1 MKCPGC
7 DYELWNLKAGPCPEC
22 GRPFKPSEFDL
33 LPNAVKFC
41 CPHCSQ
47 TYYGTSEHGMLEPA
61 EFDCVSCGK
70 RVTIDEMLLLP
81 ADALGTRVPTQSR
94 NPWLDSNRKI
104 RWFST
109 IGAGIGQPG
118 RLLEATP
125 AFGSSSRATSFA
137 LLNFF
142 AAGLFGIAMALLMSF
157 SGGGSGAVAFL
168 TIAGALIIGPL
179 VYMGFWTLIT
189 HAVLKLCRQ
198 PTPDGIGRTY
208 QAIAFTSGSWLF
220 TLLPCLGPP
229 VGFVAWSACAPAA
242 VRGAHGCKIWAA
254 IVATLIP
261 PVLVSLSVVGLYIAM
276 IVGVAY
282 SAQSMSSFQQTWAAQ
297 SQLDFESVLLANE
310 LRTRVKAASP
320 PLHGASLLGQNS
332 MVPYFVFE
340 DSTTFDIPIGNEFAS
355 TLSSMSEP
363 KRRAE
368 LQAITS
374 TWPADVTAHRIGRI
388 VFTHHG
394 IAPSD
399 DPALWIMIELPNT
412 PGDTIADAVHLDGAS
427 MFDTATGSTFEID
440 QQNQL
445 RANSGLPP
453 LPDFQTL
460 MSGTGPWTAA
470 DGAPLPA
477 PPGGP

>member
-47 TYYGTSEHGMLEPA
+47 AYYGTSEHGMLEPSS
-61 EFDCVSCGK
+61 FDCVSCG
-70 RVTIDEMLLLP
+70 RHVTIDDMLLLP

-137 LLNFF
+137 LLNFV

-157 SGGGSGAVAFL
+157 SGGGSGAVVFL

-179 VYMGFWTLIT
+179 VYMGFWTLVT
-189 HAVLKLCRQ
+189 HAILKLCGQ

-254 IVATLIP
+254 IVATLVP

-276 IVGVAY
+276 IFGVAY
-282 SAQSMSSFQQTWAAQ
+282 SAQSSSGWVSGPQLQTDVQ
-297 SQLDFESVLLANE
+297 ILANE
-310 LRTRVKAASP
+310 LRTTITVGDP

-332 MVPYFVFE
+332 LVPHTVF
-340 DSTTFDIPIGNEFAS
+340 DDGNNIDVPIGTSSAS
-355 TLSSMSEP
+355 ALEAMSEFD
-363 KRRAE
+363 RTSE
-368 LQAITS
+368 LASITAG
-374 TWPADVTAHRIGRI
+374 WPADVTAHKIGRLI
-388 VFTHHG
+388 FVHHG
-394 IAPSD
+394 VPASG
-399 DPALWIMIELPNT
+399 DPRLWLLIEIPVT
-412 PGDTIADAVHLDGAS
+412 PGDTTIDVASLNGSAV
-427 MFDTATGSTFEID
+427 FTAGPAAQWNFA
-440 QQNQL
+440 QQNTM
-445 RANSGLPP
+445 RAAAGLPP
-453 LPDFQTL
+453 LPSYHT
-460 MSGTGPWTAA
+460 MVTTTGPWTAV
-470 DGAPLPA
+470 DGSPSGVP
-477 PPGGP
+477 